1 MAWSERLGT
10 VRKDEKMSQLH
21 MMVTITN
28 RNLAKKFVHF
38 YKEKGLDISAVT
50 VGMGTAASEILDY
63 FGLEGN
69 EKSVLFHIVTNEK
82 WREVKHDLQKKMQID
97 LPGMGIAF
105 LVPLSSIGGKKAL
118 NYLTSGQEFV
128 KEEES
133 TLKETK
139 YELFVTIANQGYTE
153 LVMDAAREVHAAG
166 GTVIHAKGTGVEK
179 AEKFLGV
186 TLVAEKEMVF
196 IVVKKEQKNEIMKA
210 IMDKAGL
217 ESKAKSIV
225 FSLPVSATAGMRLM
239 EESAEEEELE

>member
-1 MAWSERLGT
+1 
-10 VRKDEKMSQLH
+10 MSQLH

-28 RNLAKKFVHF
+28 RNIVKKFVHF
-38 YKEKGLDISAVT
+38 YKEMGLDISAVT

-69 EKSVLFHIVTNEK
+69 EKGVLFHIVTSEK
-82 WREVKHDLQKKMQID
+82 WREVKHGLQKKMQID

-118 NYLTSGQEFV
+118 NYLTSGQEFF

-133 TLKETK
+133 ILKETK
-139 YELFVTIANQGYTE
+139 YELLVVIANQGYTE

-166 GTVIHAKGTGVEK
+166 GTVIHAKGTGMEK

-196 IVVKKEQKNEIMKA
+196 IVVKTEQKNRIMKA
-210 IMDKAGL
+210 IMDNAGL

-239 EESAEEEELE
+239 EESEDEEL